1 MAGGDSGEKT
11 EQPTEKRL
19 KEARKEGRVARSP
32 DVGAWLGMAAA
43 GALLPMTV
51 TRGWEAAQTSLQHV
65 RDVAATPDPELAVAA
80 LSEGLRSIALVMAPL
95 AAVTVVV
102 AIGAAAAQGG
112 LHPATK
118 NFKPQFSKLSPKQG
132 LTRILG
138 PQAWW
143 EACKILLKTAALGV
157 VLWLAVKGLTPV
169 LVGAGSLPLG
179 ATVDAV
185 GGGTATLIR
194 TAVVAGLALAI
205 ADYLVVRKRTLKG
218 VRMTRKEVMDEH
230 KQSEGDP
237 QLKGAIRS
245 KQLAMSRNRMMA
257 EIATADVVLLNP
269 THVAVALRY
278 EPGKGAP
285 RVVAKGAGAV
295 AAKIRERAAEHR
307 VPMVEDV
314 PLARALHGACAL
326 GQEVPAELF
335 TAVAHV
341 LAFVMRLRSRGAA
354 AGRHRMPAVPAGV

>member
-1 MAGGDSGEKT
+1 MAGDSGEKT
-11 EQPTEKRL
+11 EKPTEKRL
-19 KEARKEGRVARSP
+19 KEARKEGRVARSA

-43 GALLPMTV
+43 GVCLPLTV
-51 TRGWEAAQTSLQHV
+51 SRGWEAAQTSLQHV
-65 RDVAATPDPELAVAA
+65 RDVAATPDPELAVLA
-80 LSEGLRSIALVMAPL
+80 LGEGLRSVALVMAPL

-102 AIGAAAAQGG
+102 AIAAAGAQGG

-118 NFKPQFSKLSPKQG
+118 NFKPQFSKLNPKQG
-132 LTRILG
+132 ITRILG

-143 EACKILLKTAALGV
+143 EACKILLKSAVLGT
-157 VLWLAVKGLTPV
+157 VLWLAVKGLLPV
-169 LVGAGSLPLG
+169 LIGTGALPLG

-185 GGGTATLIR
+185 RGGTATLLR
-194 TAVVAGLALAI
+194 SAVVAGLVLAI
-205 ADYLVVRKRTLKG
+205 ADYLVVRRRTMKG
-218 VRMTRKEVMDEH
+218 VRMTLKEVKDEH

-237 QLKGAIRS
+237 MLKGAIRS

-314 PLARALHGACAL
+314 PLARALHSACAL

-335 TAVAHV
+335 TSVARV

-354 AGRHRMPAVPAGV
+354 AGRHRMPATAATA

>member
-1 MAGGDSGEKT
+1 MAGDSGEKT

-19 KEARKEGRVARSP
+19 KESRKEGRVARSA

-43 GALLPMTV
+43 GVLLPLTV
-51 TRGWEAAQTSLQHV
+51 SRGWVAAQTSLQHV
-65 RDVAATPDPELAVAA
+65 RDVAQTPDPELAVAA
-80 LSEGLRSIALVMAPL
+80 LSEGLRAVALVMAPL

-102 AIGAAAAQGG
+102 AIAAAAAQGG

-132 LTRILG
+132 LKRILG
-138 PQAWW
+138 PQALW
-143 EACKILLKTAALGV
+143 EAAKILLKSAVLGT
-157 VLWLAVKGLTPV
+157 VLWLAVKALLPL
-169 LVGAGSLPLG
+169 LVGAGALPLG
-179 ATVDAV
+179 ATVEAV
-185 GGGTATLIR
+185 RGGTATLVR
-194 TAVVAGLALAI
+194 TAVVAGLVLAL
-205 ADYLVVRKRTLKG
+205 ADYLVVRRRTMKG

-245 KQLAMSRNRMMA
+245 KQMAMSRNRMMA
-257 EIATADVVLLNP
+257 EVATADVVLLNP

-285 RVVAKGAGAV
+285 RVVAKGAGTI

-314 PLARALHGACAL
+314 PLARALHDACRL
-326 GQEVPAELF
+326 GQEVPADLY
-335 TAVAHV
+335 TAVARV
-341 LAFVMRLRSRGAA
+341 LAFVMRLRTRGVA
-354 AGRHRMPAVPAGV
+354 AGRHRMPQAA